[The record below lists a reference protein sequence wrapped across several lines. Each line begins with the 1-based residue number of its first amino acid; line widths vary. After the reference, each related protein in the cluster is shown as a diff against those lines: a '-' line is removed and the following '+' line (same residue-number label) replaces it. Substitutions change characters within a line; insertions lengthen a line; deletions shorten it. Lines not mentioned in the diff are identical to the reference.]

1 MLSNNVHGVTEF
13 PATVSKISNFLHKNQ
28 HILKTERMTNQ
39 QKLGIFNVQR
49 QFLKPK
55 MKLIPENVFSCLN
68 IKSGEQSLLPTFLI
82 FLLYWKYLVEMCP
95 IFGR

>member
-1 MLSNNVHGVTEF
+1 MEF

-49 QFLKPK
+49 QFLRPK
-55 MKLIPENVFSCLN
+55 MKLIP
-68 IKSGEQSLLPTFLI
+68 KRI
-82 FLLYWKYLVEMCP
+82 FLSEYQIWRTKFITNISNFPTLKK
-95 IFGR
+95 IFSRNVPNFWSLTILSV